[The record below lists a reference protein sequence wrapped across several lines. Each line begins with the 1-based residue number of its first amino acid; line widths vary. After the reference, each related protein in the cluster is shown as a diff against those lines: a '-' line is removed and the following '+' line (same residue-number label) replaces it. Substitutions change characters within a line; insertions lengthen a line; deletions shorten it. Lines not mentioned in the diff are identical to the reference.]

1 MPSHTSAVTI
11 NRPVEQVFDY
21 IARGYVENHP
31 QWDAACVST
40 SKTSGGPLDVGS
52 TGVEVRRDGGRE
64 AAYEFEIT
72 AFEENRLMAFDAESK
87 EAFFSSA
94 YTFEGRG
101 GETTVTV
108 TPRLRMK
115 GPGRLIEPLIAGNF
129 RKEFDKGI
137 AEMKRLAES

>member
-1 MPSHTSAVTI
+1 MPSHTSTVTI
-11 NRPVEQVFDY
+11 SKPVEQEFDY

-31 QWDAACVST
+31 LWDAACVST
-40 SKTSGGPLDVGS
+40 SKTSGGPLDAGS

-64 AAYEFEIT
+64 AAYEFEVT
-72 AFEENRLMAFDAESK
+72 AFEESRLMAFEAESK

-115 GPGRLIEPLIAGNF
+115 GPG
-129 RKEFDKGI
+129 
-137 AEMKRLAES
+137 